1 MIFQPN
7 SRLITLLGIS
17 ALIHVLVFLVTF
29 SRATISTNTNNRALT
44 VGFMQLPPQ
53 VEVKTLTVPR
63 GENALQNNA
72 DEPTLVE
79 KTAAK
84 AGDLEP
90 LPSKTNANDNLA
102 TLPLALPEPTY
113 YAFNELD
120 AIPMVL
126 KNIEAD
132 PPELLVY
139 PQGGSLKI
147 QLWMDET
154 GGVLKAEVVESDL
167 PAKFSENATKAF
179 LQVKFSPGLK
189 NNVPVRSIVK
199 VVVHYTPLNKPV

>member
-17 ALIHVLVFLVTF
+17 ALIHVLVFLVIF
-29 SRATISTNTNNRALT
+29 SKATISTNKNNRALT

-132 PPELLVY
+132 PPEHSHA
-139 PQGGSLKI
+139 PRGGSLTEDPI
-147 QLWMDET
+147 APARRV
-154 GGVLKAEVVESDL
+154 GGVVRL
-167 PAKFSENATKAF
+167 PGD
-179 LQVKFSPGLK
+179 QRPGPRDGA
-189 NNVPVRSIVK
+189 VAGDPTSAR
-199 VVVHYTPLNKPV
+199 